1 MRQKRAPDL
10 GNTQTQMN
18 DPLIGRQLANFRV
31 ERVLDRGGMAQVY
44 YGHDIKLQRPVAIKV
59 IDARYRD
66 NPAYAR
72 RFVNEARVIAK
83 WHHEHILQ
91 IYYADDEDGLY
102 YYVMEYIDGQNLASV
117 IASYS
122 MDGELMPTDDVLQI
136 GNAVAN
142 ALDYAH
148 GKGVIHRDVKPAN
161 ILIARDGRVVLGD
174 FGLALDLHDGS
185 LGETFGTPHYISP
198 EQASRSANAV
208 PQSDLYSLGV
218 ILYEMLVGVVPFN
231 DPSPTSVAL
240 QHITDPPPAPR
251 SINPELSP
259 EVEEVLLKALE
270 KSPQD
275 RYQSGSE
282 LMSALNASLAAKPTK
297 AKPPL
302 PPLPVGVPT
311 IVSRPRSKDLLTK
324 RVAPKALEE
333 QVARQAADERPRD
346 KKRKRKPQR
355 FSLAWFL
362 FFCFLFL
369 GAFGFAWWQG
379 WLQFGAFSK
388 LTPLQI
394 VPTAETKMGAAA
406 ASNTPTPLP
415 TMPRSPTMTYTPL
428 SSPTEVILPVENT
441 ITPLPSPTSTYT
453 AVPTDTL
460 APMQTATR
468 ALTPTPTLLAGQ
480 ELANLPFKLYYNENS
495 LYFHNLSDI
504 TRSISGFTF
513 ERLDDNGEVLN
524 FFGGWDWGVYYS
536 NITPDRCMAI
546 ELYLSPPFL
555 RPSECR
561 EPYLSKLNP
570 PREDKRVFWT
580 TQEGSHEFRVNW
592 QGEEIG
598 RCQTGTGVCEFS
610 VPYYLP

>member
-1 MRQKRAPDL
+1 
-10 GNTQTQMN
+10 MN

-31 ERVLDRGGMAQVY
+31 ERVLGRGGMAQVY

-66 NPAYAR
+66 KPAYAK
-72 RFVNEARVIAK
+72 RFVNEARVVAK

-91 IYYADDEDGLY
+91 IYYAGDEDGLY
-102 YYVMEYIDGQNLASV
+102 YYVMEYIDGQNLAS
-117 IASYS
+117 IIESYS
-122 MDGELMPTDDVLQI
+122 MDGELMPADDVLQI
-136 GNAVAN
+136 GNAVAS

-148 GKGVIHRDVKPAN
+148 KRGVIHRDVKPSN
-161 ILIARDGRVVLGD
+161 ILIAHDGRVVLGD

-251 SINPELSP
+251 TINPELSP

-270 KSPQD
+270 KAPQD
-275 RYQSGSE
+275 RYQTGSE
-282 LMSALNASLAAKPTK
+282 LMGALNASLVAKPMK

-311 IVSRPRSKDLLTK
+311 IVSRPHSKDLMT
-324 RVAPKALEE
+324 RRIAAKAVEE
-333 QVARQAADERPRD
+333 QVSRQAADNLPRD
-346 KKRKRKPQR
+346 KKIKRASKR
-355 FSLAWFL
+355 FSITWFL
-362 FFCFLFL
+362 VFCFLFL
-369 GAFGFAWWQG
+369 AAFGVAWWQG
-379 WLQFGAFSK
+379 WFQPEAFSR
-388 LTPLQI
+388 LIPMQI
-394 VPTAETKMGAAA
+394 VSITET
-406 ASNTPTPLP
+406 STSTPTVSGTP
-415 TMPRSPTMTYTPL
+415 TTPPTISPSPTKTY
-428 SSPTEVILPVENT
+428 
-441 ITPLPSPTSTYT
+441 TPLPSPTAVILLVEDTTTPSPSPTTTYT
-453 AVPTDTL
+453 PVPTDTVT
-460 APMQTATR
+460 PTQTAAQTLT
-468 ALTPTPTLLAGQ
+468 LTPTLASGQTLV
-480 ELANLPFKLYYNENS
+480 NLPFKLYYNENS
-495 LYFHNLSDI
+495 LYFHNLSNI

-524 FFGGWDWGVYYS
+524 FFGGWDWGLYYS

-555 RPSECR
+555 RPAECR
-561 EPYLSKLNP
+561 QPYLSKLSP
-570 PREDKRVFWT
+570 PRNDETVFWT
-580 TQEGSHEFRVNW
+580 TQEGSHEFRVLW
-592 QGEEIG
+592 QQEEIG
-598 RCQTGTGVCEFS
+598 RCQTGAGVCEVD

>member
-1 MRQKRAPDL
+1 
-10 GNTQTQMN
+10 MN
-18 DPLIGRQLANFRV
+18 DPLIGHQLANFRV
-31 ERVLDRGGMAQVY
+31 ERVLGRGGMAQVY
-44 YGHDIKLQRPVAIKV
+44 YGQDIKLQRPVAIKV

-66 NPAYAR
+66 KPAYAR
-72 RFVNEARVIAK
+72 RFVNEARVLAK

-102 YYVMEYIDGQNLASV
+102 YYVMEYIDGQNLASI

-136 GNAVAN
+136 GNAIAS

-148 GKGVIHRDVKPAN
+148 RQGVIHRDVKPSN
-161 ILIARDGRVVLGD
+161 ILVSRAGRVVLGD

-251 SINPELSP
+251 SINPDLSP
-259 EVEEVLLKALE
+259 ETEEVLLKALE

-275 RYQSGSE
+275 RYQTGSNF
-282 LMSALNASLAAKPTK
+282 MSALNASLNAKPTK
-297 AKPPL
+297 AKAPL

-311 IVSRPRSKDLLTK
+311 IVSRPHAKELLTRRIAPKVVEK
-324 RVAPKALEE
+324 RVS
-333 QVARQAADERPRD
+333 RQEANERLAN
-346 KKRKRKPQR
+346 KKRLRGSKR
-355 FSLAWFL
+355 FSKAWFI
-362 FFCFLFL
+362 FFSFLFL
-369 GAFGFAWWQG
+369 TIFGFAWLQG
-379 WLQFGAFSK
+379 WFQPGAFSK
-388 LTPLQI
+388 LIPLQPVPIVETKTSTLTASNTPTMTPSPTNTYAPSPSPTEI
-394 VPTAETKMGAAA
+394 VPLIEDTA
-406 ASNTPTPLP
+406 TPTPLP
-415 TMPRSPTMTYTPL
+415 TSTY
-428 SSPTEVILPVENT
+428 
-441 ITPLPSPTSTYT
+441 TSTYT
-453 AVPTDTL
+453 PVPTTTST
-460 APMQTATR
+460 ATQTAMS
-468 ALTPTPTLLAGQ
+468 TLVPGQ
-480 ELANLPFKLYYNENS
+480 VLENLPFKLYYNENS
-495 LYFHNLSDI
+495 LYLHNLSRI

-524 FFGGWDWGVYYS
+524 FFGGWDWGLYYP
-536 NITPDRCMAI
+536 NITSDRCMAI

-555 RPSECR
+555 RPSACR
-561 EPYLSKLNP
+561 QPYLSKLGP
-570 PREDKRVFWT
+570 PRDDERIFWT
-580 TQEGSHEFRVNW
+580 TQENSHEFRVLW
-592 QGEEIG
+592 QQKEIG
-598 RCQTGTGVCEFS
+598 RCQIGANVCEVF